1 MTQQEHIEVTALEA
15 KPVPPEHAQ
24 VTAAAAA
31 EDDNIDALVEQDA
44 IATDLFDAAACGD
57 VNTVQALIQR
67 CAPVNAM
74 HQSGKRPIHVA
85 AQNGHTDVVALLAL
99 NEVSID
105 ELDVEGKTQLFCV
118 AESGNLE
125 GIALSLANGAEV
137 DKANHESKTALFAAV
152 QNGHLDAVKLLVEN
166 QASVHLKDLGK
177 RSPCFMLRNEL
188 QTTGQTPFMLAISNG
203 HMDVAKH
210 LHASGAS
217 LTQADSLGYTPLHI
231 AVGNSHGG
239 IASWL
244 LELGVSI
251 NDECITGGGT
261 PLCIAAANG
270 DDEIVKQLIKNGAS
284 VNMKQNRGETSLF
297 VAAQKGFVGIVTLLV
312 KAGASVV
319 VTDNNGRSPLLA
331 AAANGNLDVVMELV
345 AHDALVDG
353 ADLQGVTPLMAA
365 AKNEQSKVVEY
376 LLDNGAKIDDK
387 QIFGRTALM
396 LAISNNHRATIAEL
410 LLDRGA
416 SATEKD
422 NLGWNALHVAAASG
436 QTRMV
441 RLAMAKNPALDERNY
456 AGRTPLMIA
465 IEKGFSEVVDLLLG
479 SGVYANYKAADYN
492 ALIISAVRSGR
503 ITLLQLLNNRGASIY
518 ARSSNGETV
527 LLWVARWGYSG
538 IFKRFF
544 WSNDR
549 SGSYPSGSKTSLLSG
564 IFESLEELCNFAGE
578 SRILWG
584 RLVKR
589 FIQLATHLQA
599 PRESKVPKDVI
610 EAFASIVYRVCRV
623 LFKRCQSADTV
634 SRYITKYTDNRS
646 IRDYHEEIDNFFQV
660 DQKEQNMKFNEA
672 LGNDVLVA
680 RELVSRK
687 DRSDALLLFQYML
700 STSAGDP
707 ENVNEAE
714 EILKRIIELFNLP
727 LPEIPKWF
735 ISHHNVEL
743 HDWNATGTNQSIV
756 TATWLKS
763 KVSVLKCNCE
773 LSEFEEIATKWSALS
788 HPHVLRLFGACHAG
802 QAMIFVTEYS
812 VHGTLSGYVKNQ
824 NDYGFVFQKLY
835 EAALGLQYL
844 HERNVIHGDLTTSCI
859 FIGADSSAKI
869 GGLEKSFSHGI
880 TQSNPEHGEVDW
892 KAPEIRR
899 GEHPSLHSDVYAFGV
914 CILDLLTA
922 LHPWRVTSG
931 TSLYHCLLKNSLS
944 YPPDTVSGKCWSL
957 IKEMCTSVAAHRV
970 TMNYV
975 VTVLGN
981 CNDIACLA
989 LQTGLAV
996 KGSRPQGVA
1005 SDELSNKELSKDKGF
1020 IAELCGTVDNH
1031 LVQLKSRCERLMEYR
1046 PMAEHVLDRLQTLY
1060 ERHLKS
1066 RSRSDPQFR
1075 EFVDTLLKFEHHLR
1089 IPLSKVSITRVAR
1102 SQKAANIYHVFH
1114 SKIDRLLDAMKVPK
1128 DDSIRPWRKRYGK
1141 DYKEAF
1147 QYHGPA
1153 RNMQSAQSAQF
1164 QSMVQSASMKYIS
1177 TKSSLLAPSEEDIF
1191 RLPLAAAHKT
1201 YPWFLPLSEVDM
1213 DVRDD
1218 IGKGSFGAVYHGIW
1232 LKTPVVVKFIDDG
1245 GDTQKRTTTSE
1256 HDFLREI
1263 YIWYRLNHPHIVK
1276 LFGACHIGK
1285 RYFVCEY
1292 AANGQLSHFLGK
1304 NAETKLKWKK
1314 LHEVALALGYLHS
1327 RGVIHNDLKGDN
1339 ILVGAD
1345 GSIKLT
1351 DFGLSSIPGTK
1362 YVFEVADVS
1371 RIGAVHWKAPEYL
1384 VHGKPSF
1391 ASDIFSLAMCIVE
1404 VISDEIPWGCN
1415 MLVPAVCYQLKKK
1428 KIPLRPAKTSDDA
1441 WDLIELMTKFDPLKR
1456 VSISYVIDRLQEFV
1470 DADDVTEATIG
1481 SGELTR

>member
-1 MTQQEHIEVTALEA
+1 MTRQEHIEVAALEA
-15 KPVPPEHAQ
+15 KPVPPEHVQ
-24 VTAAAAA
+24 VTATAAG
-31 EDDNIDALVEQDA
+31 DDSIDALVEQDA

-57 VNTVQALIQR
+57 
-67 CAPVNAM
+67 
-74 HQSGKRPIHVA
+74 
-85 AQNGHTDVVALLAL
+85 LAL

-105 ELDVEGKTQLFCV
+105 ELDVEGKTQLFCE

-125 GIALSLANGAEV
+125 GIALLLANGAEV
-137 DKANHESKTALFAAV
+137 DKTNHESKTALFAAV
-152 QNGHLDAVKLLVEN
+152 QNGRLAAVELLVKN

-177 RSPCFMLRNEL
+177 RSPLFHAAKHGYLEIVRFLVSSGAKNDEV
-188 QTTGQTPFMLAISNG
+188 QSTGRTPFMVAISNG

-210 LHASGAS
+210 LYASGAS

-231 AVGNSHGG
+231 AVGNSHDG

-261 PLCIAAANG
+261 PLYIATANG
-270 DDEIVKQLIKNGAS
+270 DYEIVEQLIKSGAS
-284 VNMKQNRGETSLF
+284 VNMKQNRGETPLF
-297 VAAQKGFVGIVTLLV
+297 VAARNGFVGVVKLLV

-319 VTDNNGRSPLLA
+319 ATDNNGRSPLLA
-331 AAANGNLDVVMELV
+331 AAANGKLDVVMELI
-345 AHDALVDG
+345 AHGALVDG

-365 AKNEQSKVVEY
+365 ARNGQDKVVQY
-376 LLDNGAKIDDK
+376 LLDNRAKIDEK

-396 LAISNNHRATIAEL
+396 LAISNKRCATIAKL
-410 LLDRGA
+410 LLDHGA

-436 QTRMV
+436 QAQMV
-441 RLAMAKNPALDERNY
+441 ELAMVKNPALDERSH

-465 IEKGFSEVVDLLLG
+465 IEKGFQDVVTLLLG
-479 SGVYANYKAADYN
+479 SGVYAYYKAADYN
-492 ALIISAVRSGR
+492 TLIISAARSGR
-503 ITLLQLLNNRGASIY
+503 FALLQSLENRGVPIY

-538 IFKRFF
+538 FFKRFF
-544 WSNDR
+544 WSNFR
-549 SGSYPSGSKTSLLSG
+549 SGSYPPGSKTSLLSG
-564 IFESLEELCNFAGE
+564 TFESLEELCNSTGE
-578 SRILWG
+578 SRVLWG

-589 FIQLATHLQA
+589 LIQLVSHLQA
-599 PRESKVPKDVI
+599 PRESEVPKDVI

-623 LFKRCQSADTV
+623 LLKRCQSTDTV
-634 SRYITKYTDNRS
+634 SRYITKYTENRS
-646 IRDYHEEIDNFFQV
+646 IRDHHEEIDNFVRKFVDEHLQDDWQLQFQV
-660 DQKEQNMKFNEA
+660 DQKEQNMKFSEA
-672 LGNDVLVA
+672 LRNDVAVT
-680 RELVSRK
+680 RELVTRK

-700 STSAGDP
+700 SNSAGDP
-707 ENVNEAE
+707 ENSPASGNTQM
-714 EILKRIIELFNLP
+714 
-727 LPEIPKWF
+727 F

-743 HDWNATGTNQSIV
+743 HDWTATGTNQSIV

-763 KVSVLKCNCE
+763 NVSVLKCNCE
-773 LSEFEEIATKWSALS
+773 LSEFEEIAAKWSALS
-788 HPHVLRLFGACHAG
+788 HPHVLRLFGACHVG
-802 QAMIFVTEYS
+802 QAMIFVTEFS
-812 VHGTLSGYVKNQ
+812 AHGTLSDYVRRQ
-824 NDYGFVFQKLY
+824 NDCGFVFQKLY

-869 GGLEKSFSHGI
+869 GGLEKSFSHGF
-880 TQSNPEHGEVDW
+880 TQSNPEHGGVDW

-931 TSLYHCLLKNSLS
+931 TSLFHCLLKNSLS

-957 IKEMCTSVAAHRV
+957 IKEMCTPVAAHRV

-981 CNDIACLA
+981 CADIACLA
-989 LQTGLAV
+989 LQIGLAV
-996 KGSRPQGVA
+996 KESKPQLVA
-1005 SDELSNKELSKDKGF
+1005 SGELSNKELSKDEGF

-1031 LVQLKSRCERLMEYR
+1031 LTQLKSRCERLTEYR

-1060 ERHLKS
+1060 EWHLKS
-1066 RSRSDPQFR
+1066 RSTSDPQFC
-1075 EFVDTLLKFEHHLR
+1075 EFVKTLREFEHHLR
-1089 IPLSKVSITRVAR
+1089 IPLSKVSTTRVAR
-1102 SQKAANIYHVFH
+1102 SQKAANIHHVFH
-1114 SKIDRLLDAMKVPK
+1114 SKIDRLLDVMKIPK
-1128 DDSIRPWRKRYGK
+1128 DDSIRSWRKRYNK

-1147 QYHGPA
+1147 HYHGPA
-1153 RNMQSAQSAQF
+1153 RNTQSAQSAQF
-1164 QSMVQSASMKYIS
+1164 QSMLQSASMKYIS
-1177 TKSSLLAPSEEDIF
+1177 TKSSLRAPSEEEIF
-1191 RLPLAAAHKT
+1191 RLPLSAAHKT
-1201 YPWFLPLSEVDM
+1201 HPWFLPLSEVDM

-1218 IGKGSFGAVYHGIW
+1218 IGKGSFGVVYHGIW
-1232 LKTPVVVKFIDDG
+1232 LRTPVVVKFIDDG
-1245 GDTQKRTTTSE
+1245 EDTQKRTTTSE

-1292 AANGQLSHFLGK
+1292 AANGQLSRFLGK
-1304 NAETKLKWKK
+1304 NADTKLKWKK
-1314 LHEVALALGYLHS
+1314 LHEVALALGYLHG

-1362 YVFEVADVS
+1362 YVFEVADVC

-1404 VISDEIPWGCN
+1404 VITGDIPWGRN
-1415 MLVPAVCYQLKKK
+1415 LDVSAVCYQVKKK
-1428 KIPLRPAKTSDDA
+1428 KIPLRPANMSDGA
-1441 WDLIELMTKFDPLKR
+1441 WGLIELMTKFDPLKR

-1470 DADDVTEATIG
+1470 DADDAAEAAIA
-1481 SGELTR
+1481 SGDHTR